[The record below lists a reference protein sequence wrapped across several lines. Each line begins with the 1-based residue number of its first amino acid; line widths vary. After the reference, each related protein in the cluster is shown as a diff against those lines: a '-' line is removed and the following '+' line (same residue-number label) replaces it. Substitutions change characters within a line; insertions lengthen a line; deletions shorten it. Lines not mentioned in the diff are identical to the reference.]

1 MRLTLTLAS
10 AAVFTGVPSPAV
22 ARGQSPLPSTE
33 GEAGV
38 AATAGEET
46 LKGTL
51 VWEVEGQAP
60 GDFYGVALAPA
71 GDVNVDGFPDLVV
84 GAYGYLQTFPFQ
96 ALEGRRESRP
106 GYATVVSGSDGRVL
120 HTLSDDDSDLAYG
133 MAVGAAGDIDAD
145 GCADIVVGAPN
156 LGLELFALFGRKR
169 GRAYVYSGRTGALIT
184 VLSSKLGGAAFGG
197 SVGGLG
203 DLDGDGYPE
212 IGIGGQDDDADRGV
226 LIVYSSKEWKP
237 RLTLEGGSW
246 AFGGSFCAI
255 DDINGDGVR
264 DIAVGDRLAD
274 TPEDRDTG
282 SVGLFCGSTGALLRS
297 WHGPAKFASLGS
309 AVAPACDLD
318 GDGLR
323 DLLVGAK
330 GSETAG
336 SNAGGAF
343 LHSTSTGRPLLSV
356 FGPRAGMEAGSHLTD
371 LGDLDGDG
379 VCEFAVA
386 AYRESSDPPV
396 TGKTRVYSGRTGAEV
411 FSTDGITNAYL
422 EGGAG
427 PRSDLLVVGRWPID
441 PPGHAEENAVVQAYR
456 LERR

>member
-1 MRLTLTLAS
+1 MRLTLILAS
-10 AAVFTGVPSPAV
+10 AAVFPGVPGPAV
-22 ARGQSPLPSTE
+22 AGGQSTLPSTG
-33 GEAGV
+33 GEAG
-38 AATAGEET
+38 AATPGEAT
-46 LKGTL
+46 LRGTL
-51 VWEVEGQAP
+51 VWEAEGQAP
-60 GDFYGVALAPA
+60 GDFFGVALAPA
-71 GDVNVDGFPDLVV
+71 GDVNADGFPDLVV
-84 GAYGYLQTFPFQ
+84 GAYDYVQDFQ
-96 ALEGRRESRP
+96 AFYEGRRETRP

-120 HTLSDDDSDLAYG
+120 HRLSDDDSDFAYG

-145 GCADIVVGAPN
+145 GCADILVGAPN
-156 LGLELFALFGRKR
+156 GKLFSLFGRER

-184 VLSSKLGGAAFGG
+184 LLSSKLGGADFGG

-203 DLDGDGYPE
+203 DLDGDGHPE
-212 IGIGGQDDDADRGV
+212 IGIGGQDDDVDRGV

-255 DDINGDGVR
+255 DDINGDGVP

-336 SNAGGAF
+336 SNAGGRS
-343 LHSTSTGRPLLSV
+343 STPRRRAGPCCPSSARARAWRPGRTSRTSETSMATGSVSSPLPRTGRAATRPSPARRASTPA
-356 FGPRAGMEAGSHLTD
+356 GPERSCSRRTGSRTPTSR
-371 LGDLDGDG
+371 
-379 VCEFAVA
+379 VA
-386 AYRESSDPPV
+386 LAPGAISWSSD
-396 TGKTRVYSGRTGAEV
+396 A
-411 FSTDGITNAYL
+411 
-422 EGGAG
+422 
-427 PRSDLLVVGRWPID
+427 GRWIPQGTRKRT
-441 PPGHAEENAVVQAYR
+441 P
-456 LERR
+456 